1 MTQSSLNGK
10 KIFVTGGSRGIGSA
24 IVQHLAEMGA
34 QVAFTYSSNEE
45 SAKKVLSDLPGE
57 GHFIVRMDLT
67 SEENVEQA
75 LQQVTQKWSD
85 IDGVVNNA
93 GITKDQLLLRMK
105 TEDFDQVISANLR
118 GTFLVCKFFSKI
130 FLKARK
136 GAFVN
141 ITSVIGQTGNAGQS
155 NYAAS
160 KAGVEAFTRSLAL
173 ELASRG
179 VRANCI
185 APGYIATEMTSVLN
199 EDVKKAI
206 LAKIPLQSIGEG
218 KDIAYAVKFLLSE
231 EARYITGQTLSVN
244 GGMYFN

>member
-1 MTQSSLNGK
+1 MTQSNVSQK
-10 KIFVTGGSRGIGSA
+10 KFFITGGSRGIGAA
-24 IVQHLAEMGA
+24 IVQHLAEQGA
-34 QVAFTYSSNEE
+34 QVAFTYSSKEE
-45 SAKKVLSDLPGE
+45 LAQAVLKSLPGQ
-57 GHFIVRMDLT
+57 GHFIVQMNLNDET
-67 SEENVEQA
+67 SVETA
-75 LQQVTQKWSD
+75 LKKVTETWPEL
-85 IDGVVNNA
+85 DGVVNNA

-105 TEDFDQVISANLR
+105 TEDFDQVLNANLR
-118 GTFLVCKFFSKI
+118 GTFLVCRYFSKL

-141 ITSVIGQTGNAGQS
+141 ITSVIGQTGNAGQA

-160 KAGVEAFTRSLAL
+160 KAGVEAFTKSLSQ

-185 APGYIATEMTSVLN
+185 APGYIATEMTSILN

-218 KDIAYAVKFLLSE
+218 KDIAYAVKFLLSD

-244 GGMYFN
+244 GGMFSN